1 MSEGQH
7 NKKVRQWSKQKIFF
21 RIILY
26 VCVPVVLAGIALLLV
41 RLIPKQTGFVYN
53 DGLMGQYLY
62 EGPVNYVEEKWEDK
76 DVIDLLP
83 PPAADG
89 MVVSQ
94 VYPKFDQQG
103 ELCGLKVVYTKEQ
116 PDMEITVTWMLHE
129 YSVVYF
135 DKAVLTTRGELTYR
149 IGEQHAN
156 TLGVESLCLIA
167 ETTIGEITGVF
178 YMEEIPELEEQM
190 KMEFEFLLDCY
201 GEYPPQEDAFNKLR
215 PKGKI

>member
-26 VCVPVVLAGIALLLV
+26 VCAPVVLAGIALLLV
-41 RLIPKQTGFVYN
+41 CCIPRQAEFVYN
-53 DGLMGQYLY
+53 DGLMGHYLY
-62 EGPVNYVEEKWEDK
+62 EMPVEYVEEKWEHN
-76 DVIDLLP
+76 DVRDLLP
-83 PPAADG
+83 PPVADG

-94 VYPKFDQQG
+94 VYPKFDQKG
-103 ELCGLKVVYTKEQ
+103 ELCGLKVVYTKEK
-116 PDMEITVTWMLHE
+116 PEMEITVTWMLHE

-135 DKAVLTTRGELTYR
+135 DKAVLTTRGGLTYR

-156 TLGVESLCLIA
+156 TLGIESLCLIA
-167 ETTIGEITGVF
+167 ETTIGKITGVF
-178 YMEEIPELEEQM
+178 YMEEIPELEEEM
-190 KMEFEFLLDCY
+190 KHEFEFLLDLY

-215 PKGKI
+215 PKGEI